1 MPERIKRR
9 HQARPRQIVLHQSQ
23 IQSILKRMPLTSERL
38 ANLRREITDLRSLNA
53 TFFEKKKHT
62 QIDQSA
68 AQGRAQRLLEIREE
82 LSVLLSKPDSA
93 AWW

>member
-1 MPERIKRR
+1 M
-9 HQARPRQIVLHQSQ
+9 
-23 IQSILKRMPLTSERL
+23 LKGMTLTAERL

-53 TFFEKKKHT
+53 SFFERKKHS

-68 AQGRAQRLLEIREE
+68 AQGRAQRLLEIKEE
-82 LSVLLSKPDSA
+82 LNALLSKPDTA

>member
-1 MPERIKRR
+1 MLEG
-9 HQARPRQIVLHQSQ
+9 
-23 IQSILKRMPLTSERL
+23 MPLTSERL

-53 TFFEKKKHT
+53 SFFEKKKHT

-68 AQGRAQRLLEIREE
+68 AQGRAQRLLEIKEE
-82 LSVLLSKPDSA
+82 LNVLMSKPDTA